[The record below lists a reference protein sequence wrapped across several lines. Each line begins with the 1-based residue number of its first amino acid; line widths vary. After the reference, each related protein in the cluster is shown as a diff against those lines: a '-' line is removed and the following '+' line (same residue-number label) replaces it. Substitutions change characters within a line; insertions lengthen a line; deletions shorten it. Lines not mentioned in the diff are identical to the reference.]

1 MPFLRENSGKLS
13 PEKIGALLVV
23 LLPLG
28 LLLAQALGGGFAA
41 PDAPPGVGGPGL
53 GGPGLGGPGLGAP
66 GLGGPPP
73 GGALGG
79 GALGGEAALGARPLI
94 QIIHFV
100 GDWAVRLLL
109 VSLAVTP
116 ARRLFNW
123 PKLLLTRRTLGLGA
137 GFLIGVH
144 FVVYLFDTGS
154 LATAASEIVLR
165 IYLTIGFVALLAFAA
180 LSATS
185 WDGAI
190 RRLGGP
196 RWNRLH
202 QLVYPATALALLHFF
217 MQQKLDVTQPVLM
230 TGLFVWLMGWRVMQ
244 HYGRGTGF
252 FNLVALAALSGL
264 LTALIEAGWYA
275 AATGIDPAR
284 VLAANLSFAYAI
296 SPSWWVAGA
305 GLGVALLSEA
315 ALWLRPLPTRRTAR
329 A

>member
-13 PEKIGALLVV
+13 PEKIGALAVV
-23 LLPLG
+23 LLPFG
-28 LLLAQALGGGFAA
+28 LLLAQILSGGFAA
-41 PDAPPGVGGPGL
+41 SEPPGL
-53 GGPGLGGPGLGAP
+53 GGAGLGGSGLGGPA
-66 GLGGPPP
+66 
-73 GGALGG
+73 AGG
-79 GALGGEAALGARPLI
+79 GLGGEAALGARPLI
-94 QIIHFV
+94 QVIHFV
-100 GDWAVRLLL
+100 GDWAIRLLL
-109 VSLAVTP
+109 LSLAVTP
-116 ARRLFNW
+116 ARRLFNA

-137 GFLIGVH
+137 AALIGAH
-144 FVVYLFDTGS
+144 LAVYLVDVGS

-165 IYLTIGFVALLAFAA
+165 IYLTIGFIAMLAFAA

-190 RRLGGP
+190 RRLGAA

-230 TGLFVWLMGWRVMQ
+230 TGLFVWLMGWRVLQ
-244 HYGRGTGF
+244 AYGRGTGF
-252 FNLVALAALSGL
+252 LNLLALAAASGL

-275 AATGIDPAR
+275 AATGIDPLR
-284 VLAANLSFAYAI
+284 VLQANLSFAYAI

-305 GLGVALLSEA
+305 GLGVAVLSDI
-315 ALWLRPLPTRRTAR
+315 ALRLRPLPVRRTAR

>member
-1 MPFLRENSGKLS
+1 MPFLRETSGRFS
-13 PEKIGALLVV
+13 PEKIGALLIV
-23 LLPLG
+23 LLPVG
-28 LLLAQALGGGFAA
+28 LLLAQAFSGGFAA
-41 PDAPPGVGGPGL
+41 PDAPGL
-53 GGPGLGGPGLGAP
+53 GGAGLGAP
-66 GLGGPPP
+66 GLGGP
-73 GGALGG
+73 AAG

-94 QIIHFV
+94 QVIHFV

-109 VSLAVTP
+109 LSLAVTP

-137 GFLIGVH
+137 AALIGMHV
-144 FVVYLFDTGS
+144 VVYLVDVGS

-165 IYLTIGFVALLAFAA
+165 IYLTIGFVAVLAFAA

-190 RRLGGP
+190 RRLGAA

-230 TGLFVWLMGWRVMQ
+230 TGFFVWLMGWRVLQ
-244 HYGRGTGF
+244 AYGRGTGLL
-252 FNLVALAALSGL
+252 NLLPLAAGAGV

-275 AATGIDPAR
+275 AATGIGPLR
-284 VLAANLSFAYAI
+284 VLEANLSFAYAV
-296 SPSWWVAGA
+296 SPGWWVAGA
-305 GLGVALLSEA
+305 GLGVALLSDIV
-315 ALWLRPLPTRRTAR
+315 LRLRPLPARRTAR